1 MQQMPRPLFK
11 DLRDPCI
18 FRDEGKTY
26 LLYSVAGEGGIAG
39 AILRD

>member
-1 MQQMPRPLFK
+1 LRSCK
-11 DLRDPCI
+11 ELRDPGI

-39 AILRD
+39 ARLYD